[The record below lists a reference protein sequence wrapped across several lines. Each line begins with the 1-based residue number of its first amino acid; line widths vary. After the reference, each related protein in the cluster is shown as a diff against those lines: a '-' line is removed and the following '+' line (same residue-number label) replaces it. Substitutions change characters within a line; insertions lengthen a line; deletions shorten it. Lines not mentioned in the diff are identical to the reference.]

1 MGQTAT
7 SSAARYGSHTQWPGQ
22 QISSFGTSAQAD
34 LPEAPSKRKSTTGL
48 SLHLHGCNSKI
59 PLAVGACG
67 RFLHVPETVG
77 LRVQQRKSKSNDSQ
91 ARLPAPK
98 LNNECGV
105 VPSSLDTTT
114 IMEHQGC
121 ETTAMG
127 DHVEEK
133 KELAGEEGTHDR
145 FFWTYTEEPH
155 MSRRKA
161 IIKAHPEVRLAMA
174 LMRDGAAS

>member
-1 MGQTAT
+1 MAWTADFQLRDKRASGPPGSAVQTKIEN
-7 SSAARYGSHTQWPGQ
+7 GV
-22 QISSFGTSAQAD
+22 
-34 LPEAPSKRKSTTGL
+34 

-59 PLAVGACG
+59 PLEVGACG

-114 IMEHQGC
+114 IMEHQGR

-127 DHVEEK
+127 DHVGEK

-161 IIKAHPEVRLAMA
+161 IIKAHPEVSLAAA